1 MPAQMEFRVAADS
14 WPTSDFEVRAVGDG
28 MEFAGYAA
36 VFNSL
41 SEDLGGFREMLMPG
55 AFTRSINAAKNGSA
69 DIRMFWNHDNSR
81 PLGST
86 KANLRLSEDSQ
97 GLVAEGTLPQTTDG
111 RDMATLTRDRIV
123 RSMSFGF
130 SVPRKTHDGR
140 EAQDRP
146 TAANGNTR
154 TLHEVTLYEVSP
166 VTGWPAYRA
175 TSASVRHLFGVVDW
189 DDPESVDA
197 LIDTLTEDQRRD
209 FFRSLNRPG
218 TVNKTPLVAPYV
230 AAIRAR
236 YPELN
241 DAA

>member
-1 MPAQMEFRVAADS
+1 MPTNMEFRVAADS

-36 VFNSL
+36 VFDSP
-41 SEDLGGFREMLMPG
+41 SELLGSFRETIRPG
-55 AFTRSINAAKNGSA
+55 AFTRSLNAARNGSA
-69 DIRMFWNHDNSR
+69 DIRMFWNHDSNR

-97 GLVAEGTLPQTTDG
+97 GLVAEGTLPETTDG
-111 RDMATLTRDRIV
+111 RDMSTLVRDRIV

-130 SVPRKTHDGR
+130 SVPRKRGDGSPA
-140 EAQDRP
+140 EEWSGDR
-146 TAANGNTR
+146 TNR

-175 TSASVRHLFGVVDW
+175 TSASVRHLFAMADW

-197 LIDTLTEDQRRD
+197 LIDTLSDDQRRE
-209 FFRSLNRPG
+209 FFRSLNRAGSANPSPFIAP
-218 TVNKTPLVAPYV
+218 NVAERLARLGQYE
-230 AAIRAR
+230 AA
-236 YPELN
+236 
-241 DAA
+241 